1 MTAFS
6 ASNCRQTYR
15 YERVVQ
21 VKSAVPRKWR
31 TIQQKHCMQL
41 PAWMS
46 PCMVVQHSCTAQ
58 LYSQLHGPDLA
69 ITMHGCAAQL
79 HSQLHGPDLAIT
91 MQGCAAQLYS
101 QLPVLAWRL
110 PSTAVLHSCTASC
123 QSWPGDYQARLCCTA
138 AQPAA
143 SPGLPITMHGCAA
156 QLHSLLHYTIVK
168 GWCLLTCSLQHK
180 LDKVVGEA
188 ALDGLK
194 QYIIIRTTCILQQTP
209 ERVRLLRPVEQR
221 PSQEGHAASTA
232 AACSLL

>member
-15 YERVVQ
+15 YERMVQ
-21 VKSAVPRKWR
+21 VKSAVPRNWR

-69 ITMHGCAAQL
+69 ITMRGCAAQLCSQLHGPGLPITMHGCAAQL
-79 HSQLHGPDLAIT
+79 YSQLHGPDLAIT
-91 MQGCAAQLYS
+91 MHGCAAQLHS

-123 QSWPGDYQARLCCTA
+123 QSWPADHHAWLCCTA

-143 SPGLPITMHGCAA
+143 LYYSQRLVRPHMLPPA
-156 QLHSLLHYTIVK
+156 QT
-168 GWCLLTCSLQHK
+168 
-180 LDKVVGEA
+180 
-188 ALDGLK
+188 
-194 QYIIIRTTCILQQTP
+194 
-209 ERVRLLRPVEQR
+209 
-221 PSQEGHAASTA
+221 
-232 AACSLL
+232 